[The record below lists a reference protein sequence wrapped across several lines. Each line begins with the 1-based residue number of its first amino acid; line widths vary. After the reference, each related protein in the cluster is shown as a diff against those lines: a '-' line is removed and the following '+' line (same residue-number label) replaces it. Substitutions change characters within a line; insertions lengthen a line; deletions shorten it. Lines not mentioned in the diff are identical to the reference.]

1 MHSFF
6 LQSRCYSESECH
18 ISDDH
23 RMPFNT
29 IFVIN
34 SKQLHLNKDIYL
46 ISVETFIYT
55 ARMLAVSM
63 GPNGVYLC
71 VGAKSSL

>member
-1 MHSFF
+1 
-6 LQSRCYSESECH
+6 
-18 ISDDH
+18 
-23 RMPFNT
+23 MPFNT

-34 SKQLHLNKDIYL
+34 SKQLHLNKDIHL

-71 VGAKSSL
+71 VGGK